1 MVKKTSIQL
10 YFETVAYFVP
20 VPVGTGEI
28 REKSYYH
35 NIHNTEKS
43 SSEILEI
50 GTFFGTLES

>member
-1 MVKKTSIQL
+1 MNPWK
-10 YFETVAYFVP
+10 ETVAYLVP
-20 VPVGTGEI
+20 VPIRKGEI

-35 NIHNTEKS
+35 CIHTSEKS